1 MDIKSVLNQ
10 VIPIKLREKDPTAR
24 TIKSESTT
32 DRDANGQQAF
42 GDEKKNQKEPMTEEQ
57 LKQAIDHLRSLPV
70 VKDNGLY
77 LELVEVDG
85 KRFVLLKEPTGKII
99 RRIPEL
105 ELWSLQVMQ
114 EDKRGQLL
122 NRSA

>member
-1 MDIKSVLNQ
+1 MDIKNVLNQ
-10 VIPIKLREKDPTAR
+10 VIPIKLREKNPIAKS
-24 TIKSESTT
+24 IKSESAT

-42 GDEKKNQKEPMTEEQ
+42 GDDKKNQKEPMTEEQ
-57 LKQAIDHLRSLPV
+57 LKKALDHLRSLPV
-70 VKDNGLY
+70 VKDNNLS
-77 LELVEVDG
+77 LELIEAEG
-85 KRFVLLKEPTGKII
+85 HRFVLLKEPSGKII

-105 ELWSLQVMQ
+105 ELWSLQIMQ

>member
-1 MDIKSVLNQ
+1 MDIKNALNQ
-10 VIPIKLREKDPTAR
+10 VLPIRLRVKEQVQKA
-24 TIKSESTT
+24 IKSDSTT

-42 GDEKKNQKEPMTEEQ
+42 GDQKQDQKEPMNDEQ
-57 LKQAIDHLRSLPV
+57 LKKALAHLRSLPV
-70 VKDNGLY
+70 VLDNH
-77 LELVEVDG
+77 LVVDLIEQG
-85 KRFVLLKEPTGKII
+85 DKKFVLLKEPTGKII

-114 EDKRGQLL
+114 EDKRGQIL